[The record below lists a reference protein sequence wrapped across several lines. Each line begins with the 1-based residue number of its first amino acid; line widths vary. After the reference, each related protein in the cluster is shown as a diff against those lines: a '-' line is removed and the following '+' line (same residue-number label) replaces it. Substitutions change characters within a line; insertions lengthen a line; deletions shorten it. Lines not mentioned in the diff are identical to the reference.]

1 MENNIFI
8 YSWEKILIPLA
19 GLVVI
24 MILNQARSCSF
35 KINFFFVGYKGVL
48 FSMSIF
54 FFKTE
59 IQSYLKNE
67 MLIYCRIQMYF
78 FSDS

>member
-8 YSWEKILIPLA
+8 CSWEKILIPLA
-19 GLVVI
+19 GLIVI

-35 KINFFFVGYKGVL
+35 KINFFVGYKCVL
-48 FSMSIF
+48 FSMSI

-59 IQSYLKNE
+59 IQSYLKDE
-67 MLIYCRIQMYF
+67 MLIYYRIQMYF
-78 FSDS
+78 SSDS